1 MLAKRLQHIHD
12 IDFASNFPIRETQLP
27 NFISFYRFVTGF
39 ASAAIQVP
47 VFATQALSE
56 QQTLVLATQ
65 VCLSSSFDVYA
76 PKNFSLHKKFY
87 H

>member
-1 MLAKRLQHIHD
+1 MQL
-12 IDFASNFPIRETQLP
+12 SNFIFFL
-27 NFISFYRFVTGF
+27 RFVTGF

-65 VCLSSSFDVYA
+65 VCLSLSLDVYA
-76 PKNFSLHKKFY
+76 SENVSLHKDLN
-87 H
+87 HMD